1 VLSRYPNQEEL
12 RDLSLKQHKRPPC
25 SAGIGEIEERTVEN
39 TPRMTPLE
47 PIMEGTFSGGS
58 QAPRTAGEFMGRRN
72 MKQELRKKN
81 NFFIKSPDNI
91 TVGNY

>member
-1 VLSRYPNQEEL
+1 
-12 RDLSLKQHKRPPC
+12 
-25 SAGIGEIEERTVEN
+25 
-39 TPRMTPLE
+39 MTPLE

-91 TVGNY
+91 TVGNYQGEKSVKRKLEKGLFKEF